1 MCIVKEV
8 NMAKKAKPF
17 VKWIGGKTQLL
28 SEINMI
34 LPKELIQTNF
44 TYVEPFVGGGAVLF
58 HMLCNY
64 PNMKKIVINDV
75 NLDLINTYKTIA
87 NNHKELIL
95 ILKELEREFHDLEED
110 EENKQIYYYDKRTLY
125 NSKTEN
131 KLNQSALF
139 IFLNKTCFNGLY
151 RVNQKGEFNTPI
163 GRYKKPTIC
172 DDANIC
178 VVNEILQNVEILN
191 GDFEQT
197 LKYANPNSLF
207 YFDPP
212 YKPINESS
220 NFTEYT
226 KGGFNDSEQIR
237 LRDFCIKLHKLGHT
251 WILSNSDV
259 KKQYES
265 NSFFDDLY
273 KDFTIKRVLAK
284 RTINANANRRGN
296 VSELL
301 ITNQTREQLNERGEY
316 EF

>member
-1 MCIVKEV
+1 
-8 NMAKKAKPF
+8 MAKKAKPF

-34 LPKELIQTNF
+34 LPKELIQTDF

-237 LRDFCIKLHKLGHT
+237 LRDFCIQLHKLGHT

-273 KDFTIKRVLAK
+273 KDFTIKSVLAK

>member
-237 LRDFCIKLHKLGHT
+237 LRDFCIQLHKLGHT

>member
-1 MCIVKEV
+1 
-8 NMAKKAKPF
+8 MAKKAKPF

-34 LPKELIQTNF
+34 LPKELIQTDF

-64 PNMKKIVINDV
+64 PNMKKIVINDA

-237 LRDFCIKLHKLGHT
+237 LRDFCIQLHKLGHT

>member
-34 LPKELIQTNF
+34 LPKELIQTDF

-237 LRDFCIKLHKLGHT
+237 LRDFCIQLHKLGHT

-273 KDFTIKRVLAK
+273 KDFTIKSVLAK

>member
-34 LPKELIQTNF
+34 LPKELIQTDF

-64 PNMKKIVINDV
+64 PNMKKIVINDA

-237 LRDFCIKLHKLGHT
+237 LRDFCIQLHKLGHT

>member
-34 LPKELIQTNF
+34 LPKELIQTDF

-237 LRDFCIKLHKLGHT
+237 LRDFCIQLHKLGHT